1 MTNMI
6 HPYKFYSYKLI
17 FLESYTLVYGER
29 DQKEVINI
37 KTTTS
42 IIVDKFDQLLPQVLS
57 SSNKDFNIIKFI

>member
-42 IIVDKFDQLLPQVLS
+42 IIVDKFDQLLPQVLP